1 MARQTSG
8 LRRRT
13 DFQGLLPCTGTTETE
28 PAAGD
33 PGMPPKPLKA
43 GEPPLKRGML
53 PMLPLLPGKNDPPGR
68 LLPLPGML
76 NAGMLL
82 PPDEV
87 PGRPPD
93 AGDAPPPRRSKGGK
107 VCGCTTASS
116 FFSVVVV
123 VVLMFLASAV
133 DAARTRASRAAAAT
147 AIILEADIAIAR

>member
-1 MARQTSG
+1 V

-13 DFQGLLPCTGTTETE
+13 DFQGSLPCTGTAE

-68 LLPLPGML
+68 LLLPLPGML

-116 FFSVVVV
+116 FFSVAAVV

-133 DAARTRASRAAAAT
+133 DTARARASRAAAAT
-147 AIILEADIAIAR
+147 AIILEADIAIAIAIAC

>member
-1 MARQTSG
+1 V

-13 DFQGLLPCTGTTETE
+13 DFQGSLPCTGTTAE
-28 PAAGD
+28 PAAGE

-53 PMLPLLPGKNDPPGR
+53 PMLPLPGKNDPPGR
-68 LLPLPGML
+68 LLLPLPGML

-82 PPDEV
+82 PPEV

-116 FFSVVVV
+116 FFSAAAVVVV

-133 DAARTRASRAAAAT
+133 DAARTRASRAAT
-147 AIILEADIAIAR
+147 AIVLEADIAIAR